1 MKAARSW
8 DASLGLRGLL
18 IAALAFPPHR
28 QSGNGGQPP
37 PSCVH
42 SQTDPV
48 EESQEPCLYS
58 RESRKFL
65 CQLPVPEGDTSTRMV
80 SACVANSAGNRTSSN
95 EAVQVTKILKPD
107 PPANITVTAVAGHP
121 QWLNVTWKDPCSW
134 DSDFYRLHFELRYR
148 AEQSRAFTTWLV
160 GSSLRD
166 GRGAR
171 NQSVAAGS
179 LPTGRAARGDGHC
192 ALRLRGH
199 RRAAFDRAMTT
210 VVARGIN
217 KVSVLVMKQT
227 PENYEELLDRAGCCA
242 LLDNTAVIAVV
253 LVGPSGG
260 TGVCRTLTVLF
271 LLSAEPRP
279 SPAVPH
285 VTKVPTTDG
294 ENPSSPGATSL
305 PVHVSSSAPLPA
317 FLVAGGS
324 LAFGSLLCIGLVL
337 KFKRTWKPR
346 ALQECKP
353 SVHPPRALGQPKPTL
368 ALAPLLSPPVS
379 PSSLGSDNTSS
390 QSRPDAKDPRS
401 PYDVSNRDYFFP
413 R

>member
-1 MKAARSW
+1 MKAAQSW

-18 IAALAFPPHR
+18 IAALAFLPRR
-28 QSGNGGQPP
+28 QSGNGGQRPLA
-37 PSCVH
+37 CVR
-42 SQTDPV
+42 SQTDPM

-80 SACVANSAGNRTSSN
+80 SACVANSAGNRTSGS
-95 EAVQVTKILKPD
+95 EVVQVTKILKPD

-160 GSSLRD
+160 QTQDPKYQCTISDALRGQWHVVQLRAREEFSTGSWSEWSPE
-166 GRGAR
+166 A
-171 NQSVAAGS
+171 
-179 LPTGRAARGDGHC
+179 RAAPW
-192 ALRLRGH
+192 
-199 RRAAFDRAMTT
+199 T
-210 VVARGIN
+210 
-217 KVSVLVMKQT
+217 
-227 PENYEELLDRAGCCA
+227 
-242 LLDNTAVIAVV
+242 
-253 LVGPSGG
+253 
-260 TGVCRTLTVLF
+260 
-271 LLSAEPRP
+271 EPRP
-279 SPAVPH
+279 SPAVPRT
-285 VTKVPTTDG
+285 TKVPTTDE
-294 ENPSSPGATSL
+294 ENPSSPGATGL
-305 PVHVSSSAPLPA
+305 PVHVSPSAPLPA

-337 KFKRTWKPR
+337 KFKSSWRPR

-353 SVHPPRALGQPKPTL
+353 SAHPPRALGQPKPTL

-390 QSRPDAKDPRS
+390 RSRPDAKDPRS

>member
-166 GRGAR
+166 GR
-171 NQSVAAGS
+171 
-179 LPTGRAARGDGHC
+179 
-192 ALRLRGH
+192 
-199 RRAAFDRAMTT
+199 
-210 VVARGIN
+210 
-217 KVSVLVMKQT
+217 
-227 PENYEELLDRAGCCA
+227 
-242 LLDNTAVIAVV
+242 
-253 LVGPSGG
+253 
-260 TGVCRTLTVLF
+260 
-271 LLSAEPRP
+271 EPRP

>member
-166 GRGAR
+166 GRAPGA
-171 NQSVAAGS
+171 
-179 LPTGRAARGDGHC
+179 
-192 ALRLRGH
+192 
-199 RRAAFDRAMTT
+199 
-210 VVARGIN
+210 
-217 KVSVLVMKQT
+217 
-227 PENYEELLDRAGCCA
+227 
-242 LLDNTAVIAVV
+242 
-253 LVGPSGG
+253 SG
-260 TGVCRTLTVLF
+260 
-271 LLSAEPRP
+271 APRP
-279 SPAVPH
+279 ERPP
-285 VTKVPTTDG
+285 G
-294 ENPSSPGATSL
+294 QSPGLPQLCPTSPRCPRLMERTQVPQEQPASQPAGLLQGQLISSDCPRMPLKAQNAAL
-305 PVHVSSSAPLPA
+305 PGSTASPLHLVHVSSSAPLPA